1 MSLKLFKESRG
12 QVIACLVAGG
22 IFMTTASAFVFAD
35 VAVVANKGITTDA
48 ISKKEAKKIF
58 LGKTKSLGGTSL
70 MLADLP
76 KGDKSRDEFYT
87 NVVKKNG
94 KKLKAYWAKIVFS
107 GKGSPPKSLKS
118 DEEMINW
125 VASTPGGMGYVNSL
139 SVNDSV
145 KVLLKSP

>member
-1 MSLKLFKESRG
+1 MPLKLFKESRG
-12 QVIACLVAGG
+12 QVIACLVAVGV
-22 IFMTTASAFVFAD
+22 FLATTPVFVCAD
-35 VAVVANKGITTDA
+35 VAVVANKSITTDS

-70 MLADLP
+70 TLADLP
-76 KGDKSRDEFYT
+76 KGDKSRDEFYK

-125 VASTPGGMGYVNSL
+125 VSSTPGGIGYVNSL
-139 SVNDSV
+139 SVNNSV